1 MSDLQIKEMY
11 TPACAGY
18 ATEKELMEYFHHL
31 LDALRK
37 IEEQQFCI
45 VNGKKYRVFLEV
57 IVVVDL
63 SFLHKYVLRGGGSH
77 SATCFCLFC
86 GALRNL
92 RPQGYPGGC
101 LKCRAL
107 GQVYDKDGI
116 QKCRHYDSCTDEFLA
131 WEAQR
136 FAELSRLVP
145 EFPLTSL
152 PAWVDVAQLRCDC

>member
-1 MSDLQIKEMY
+1 MY

-18 ATEKELMEYFHHL
+18 VTEKELMEYFHHL

-45 VNGKKYRVFLEV
+45 VNGKKYRAFLEV

-77 SATCFCLFC
+77 SATSFCLFC

-92 RPQGYPGGC
+92 RHQGYPGGC

-131 WEAQR
+131 LEAQR
-136 FAELSRLVP
+136 FA
-145 EFPLTSL
+145 
-152 PAWVDVAQLRCDC
+152 